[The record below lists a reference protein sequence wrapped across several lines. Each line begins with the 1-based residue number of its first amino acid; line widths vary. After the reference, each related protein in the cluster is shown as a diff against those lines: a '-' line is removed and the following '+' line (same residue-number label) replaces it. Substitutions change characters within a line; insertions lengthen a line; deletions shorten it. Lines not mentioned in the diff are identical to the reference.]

1 MCGDANGGLKRMPD
15 PLVLGLQA
23 SVEAKSS
30 KSFARTSPPDY

>member
-23 SVEAKSS
+23 GVDAKSS
-30 KSFARTSPPDY
+30 KSSARTSPPDY